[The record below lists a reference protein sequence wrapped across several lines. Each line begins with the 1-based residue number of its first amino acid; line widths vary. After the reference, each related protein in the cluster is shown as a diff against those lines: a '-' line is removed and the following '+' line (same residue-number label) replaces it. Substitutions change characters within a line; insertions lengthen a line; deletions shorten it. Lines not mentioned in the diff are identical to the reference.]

1 MKKINYKIVNMA
13 SLLLLLVF
21 TCFISVGYSALNS
34 RLSISGD
41 LNYESQTLYRIIAR
55 SSKGDGS
62 NFDFSINP
70 TSATTGVFT
79 YDNDGTGS
87 ETVYFYRGNVT
98 NNNVKF
104 AGFCWKIVRTTGT
117 GGVKLSYNGEPT
129 SSGDCNNDPI
139 VSTVVSTDFN
149 STYNQTATDYES
161 YVLSNGEDS
170 SIKRTMDQWYTYHMT
185 SYTSKL
191 EDTVWCNDRSMSN
204 QSSNGWNQNGGS
216 TSTYLYYKSYNDR
229 TNLTCKNKN
238 DRFTVSSENGNG
250 ALDYPVG
257 LIDAT
262 EASLAYISSKSPN
275 GSGSTYWGL
284 SPYYFSNYG
293 AIGYN
298 VDSYGNCYNNRV
310 TSAFDVRPAV
320 SLRAGIEYSSGDGSV
335 EKPFVVDLTS

>member
-62 NFDFSINP
+62 NFDFSVNP

-191 EDTVWCNDRSMSN
+191 EDTVWCNDRSIYVRDPYN
-204 QSSNGWNQNGGS
+204 PDPIEIPFFKPYERFS
-216 TSTYLYYKSYNDR
+216 TRTPDLYCENAS
-229 TNLTCKNKN
+229 
-238 DRFTVSSENGNG
+238 DRFTVSSSKGNG
-250 ALDYPVG
+250 KLKYPAAPLTMDEVLLAGSVDSVGYLGRNQNWWTMTPGNGGGEATYIAIVSKNNKIEFIAFEGNGVG
-257 LIDAT
+257 LKPAI
-262 EASLAYISSKSPN
+262 SLAPGIR
-275 GSGSTYWGL
+275 
-284 SPYYFSNYG
+284 
-293 AIGYN
+293 
-298 VDSYGNCYNNRV
+298 VDSG
-310 TSAFDVRPAV
+310 TGTV
-320 SLRAGIEYSSGDGSV
+320 SNPY
-335 EKPFVVDLTS
+335 VVS